1 MTAARRRWLATALA
15 LVAAATVALVPPAP
29 GYAAPNPT
37 PTPAAPKEKEVPM
50 LGDVLAST
58 GKQYA
63 KAKAVLDKSRKRQLQ
78 LDLQVQQAEQ
88 RIEEL
93 RPQVTKFAA
102 ESYRSGRISAMAA
115 MLNASDPNGFLER
128 ATALEQ
134 INQYNAG
141 KLTALAEAE
150 RTAAEAK
157 AAIDAEVATQKAAAD
172 SIAKQKRAAENALD
186 LVGGG
191 IALTGG
197 EDLVSATSPKARPA
211 PRAADGS
218 WPDESCNQEDPT
230 TSGCITKRTL
240 NAYKEVKR
248 AGFNKFVGCYRPG
261 GPYEH
266 PKGRACDWSLRSSG
280 FARASSTAEKLYG
293 NNLAAFL
300 VRNADA
306 LGILYVIW
314 YKRIWFPATGWKSY
328 SGESDHTD
336 HVHMSML

>member
-15 LVAAATVALVPPAP
+15 LVAAATVAVVPSAP

-37 PTPAAPKEKEVPM
+37 PTPGAPKEKEVPL
-50 LGDVLAST
+50 LGDVLQST

-63 KAKAVLDKSRKRQLQ
+63 KAKAVLDRSRKQQLQ
-78 LDLQVQQAEQ
+78 AELQVQQAEQ
-88 RIEEL
+88 KILEL
-93 RPQVTKFAA
+93 RPQVTEFAT
-102 ESYRSGRISAMAA
+102 ESYRSGRITAMAA

-128 ATALEQ
+128 ATALER

-141 KLTALAEAE
+141 KLNALAEAE
-150 RTAAEAK
+150 HRAAEAK
-157 AAIDAEVATQKAAAD
+157 AVIDAEVATQKAATD
-172 SIAKQKRAAENALD
+172 SIAKQKRAAEKALD

-197 EDLVSATSPKARPA
+197 EVSATSPRARPA

-240 NAYKEVKR
+240 HAYQEVKR
-248 AGFNKFVGCYRPG
+248 AGFKMFVGCYRPG

-266 PKGRACDWSLRSSG
+266 PKGRACDWSLRTSG
-280 FARASSTAEKLYG
+280 FARASTRAEKLYG

-300 VRNADA
+300 VRNADE

-328 SGESDHTD
+328 SGDSDHTD

>member
-15 LVAAATVALVPPAP
+15 LVAAATVAVLPSAAA
-29 GYAAPNPT
+29 GAPNPT
-37 PTPAAPKEKEVPM
+37 PTPAAPKEKEVPL

-63 KAKAVLDKSRKRQLQ
+63 KAKAVLDKSRQKQLQ
-78 LDLQVQQAEQ
+78 LDLQLQQAER

-93 RPQVTKFAA
+93 RPQVTQFAT
-102 ESYRSGRISAMAA
+102 ESYRSGRITAMAA

-128 ATALEQ
+128 ATALER

-141 KLTALAEAE
+141 RLQELVNAEE
-150 RTAAEAK
+150 QAATAK

-172 SIAKQKRAAENALD
+172 SIAKQRSTAEKALNQ
-186 LVGGG
+186 VGGL
-191 IALTGG
+191 ALTGG
-197 EDLVSATSPKARPA
+197 DVVATSPKARQA

-230 TSGCITKRTL
+230 TSGCITPRTL
-240 NAYKEVKR
+240 HAYKEVKR
-248 AGFNKFVGCYRPG
+248 VGFNRFVGCYRSG

-266 PKGRACDWSLRSSG
+266 PKGRACDWSLRKSG
-280 FARASSTAEKLYG
+280 FASASNRDEKMYG

-300 VRNADA
+300 VRNADQ

-314 YKRIWFPATGWKSY
+314 YKKIWFPATGWKSY